1 MEGMSSIPEFTPR
14 NRKEWRNWLAKSHA
28 KELSVWVV
36 MYKKDSGQKT
46 ITYEELVLECLC
58 FGWIDSKPN
67 KIDEEKF
74 KLFCAVRK
82 PKSAWSAPNK
92 VRVAQLEKEGLIMSP
107 GQAAID
113 VAKANGAWNAIDA
126 AQAMI
131 EPADLLVALNNHIGA
146 KKNWDAFP
154 PSAKKGILEWIGN
167 AKTEATRSKRLEETA
182 SLAAKNERANQWKPK
197 DQR

>member
-92 VRVAQLEKEGLIMSP
+92 VRVAELEKLGFIMP
-107 GQAAID
+107 AGQVAID

-167 AKTEATRSKRLEETA
+167 AKTDATRSKRLEETA

>member
-1 MEGMSSIPEFTPR
+1 MSTKTVPEFYPTSR
-14 NRKEWRNWLAKSHA
+14 AAWRAWLEQHHTSGA
-28 KELSVWVV
+28 SVWVIL
-36 MYKKDSGQKT
+36 YKKGSGQPT

-92 VRVAQLEKEGLIMSP
+92 KRVEELTQLGLIAP
-107 GQAAID
+107 AGLAAID
-113 VAKANGAWNAIDA
+113 AALANGAWQAIDA

-131 EPADLLVALNNHIGA
+131 EPPDLLAAFKRHAGS
-146 KKNWDAFP
+146 KKHWDAFP
-154 PSAKKGILEWIGN
+154 PSAKKGILEWLGN
-167 AKTEATRSKRLEETA
+167 AKTDTTRAKRLEETA
-182 SLAAKNERANQWKPK
+182 SLAARNERANQWKPK

>member
-1 MEGMSSIPEFTPR
+1 MSLQTVPEFYPTSR
-14 NRKEWRNWLAKSHA
+14 AAWRAWLQKHHKSEA
-28 KELSVWVV
+28 SVWVIL
-36 MYKKDSGQKT
+36 YKKDSGQPT

-92 VRVAQLEKEGLIMSP
+92 ERVAQLQALSLIQLAGL
-107 GQAAID
+107 AAIE
-113 VAKANGAWNAIDA
+113 VAKTNGAWQAIDA

-131 EPADLLVALNNHIGA
+131 EPVDLLSAFKRHAGS
-146 KKNWDAFP
+146 KKYWDAFP
-154 PSAKKGILEWIGN
+154 PSTKKGILEWIGN
-167 AKTEATRSKRLEETA
+167 AKTDCTRAKRLEETA
-182 SLAAKNERANQWKPK
+182 SLAARNERANQWKPK
-197 DQR
+197 DKR

>member
-1 MEGMSSIPEFTPR
+1 MSLQTVPEFYPISR
-14 NRKEWRNWLAKSHA
+14 AAWRAWLQKHHKSEA
-28 KELSVWVV
+28 SVWVIL
-36 MYKKDSGQKT
+36 YKKGSGQPT
-46 ITYEELVLECLC
+46 ISYEEVVLECLC

-92 VRVAQLEKEGLIMSP
+92 TRVAQLEKEGLIMP
-107 GQAAID
+107 AGQAAID
-113 VAKANGAWNAIDA
+113 VARASGAWSAIDA

-131 EPADLLVALNNHIGA
+131 EPADLLAAFKRHAGSE
-146 KKNWDAFP
+146 KNWDTFP

-167 AKTEATRSKRLEETA
+167 AKTDVTRSKRLEETA
-182 SLAAKNERANQWKPK
+182 TLAAKNERANQWKPK
-197 DQR
+197 K

>member
-1 MEGMSSIPEFTPR
+1 MSLQTVPEFYPTSR
-14 NRKEWRNWLAKSHA
+14 AAWRAWLQKHHKREA
-28 KELSVWVV
+28 SVWVIL
-36 MYKKDSGQKT
+36 YKKGSGQPT
-46 ITYEELVLECLC
+46 ISYEEVVLECLC

-92 VRVAQLEKEGLIMSP
+92 TRVARLEKEGLIMP
-107 GQAAID
+107 AGQAAID
-113 VAKANGAWNAIDA
+113 VARASGAWSAIDA

-131 EPADLLVALNNHIGA
+131 EPADLLAAFKRYAGSE
-146 KKNWDAFP
+146 KNWDAFP

-167 AKTEATRSKRLEETA
+167 AKTDVTRSKRLEETA
-182 SLAAKNERANQWKPK
+182 TLAAKNERANQWKPK
-197 DQR
+197 K